1 MEKYPADAALA
12 DAALLTRIVQRD
24 PAALSTLYDRYVR
37 IIYGLAFKSLRSAE
51 ESEEV
56 VLDVFAQVW
65 RIADRY
71 DPKKGRV
78 DSWLFNMARS
88 RTIDRLRKLQRSHP
102 AAPIQDLE
110 LQDKS
115 DRADLFADLFIQ
127 ERRKQVIAALKAI
140 PHEQRVVLEL
150 AYYQGLSQ
158 SEIAAQMNLPI
169 GTVKTRTRLGLSKL
183 KAVLGSNEDL

>member
-1 MEKYPADAALA
+1 MEKYPAAE

-24 PAALSTLYDRYVR
+24 PTALSTLYDRYVR
-37 IIYGLAFKSLRSAE
+37 IIYSLAFKTLRSAE

-78 DSWLFNMARS
+78 DTWLFTLARS
-88 RTIDRLRKLQRSHP
+88 RTIDRLRKIRRSQP
-102 AAPIQDLE
+102 AASTQDVE

-115 DRADLFADLFIQ
+115 DRTDLFADLFIQ
-127 ERRKQVIAALKAI
+127 ERRKQVIAALKTI
-140 PHEQRVVLEL
+140 PNDQRIVLEL
-150 AYYQGLSQ
+150 AYYQGLTQ
-158 SEIAAQMNLPI
+158 SEIATQMNLPI

-183 KAVLGSNEDL
+183 RSVLGSHDDL

>member
-1 MEKYPADAALA
+1 MEKYPAVD

-24 PAALSTLYDRYVR
+24 PTALSTLYDRYVR
-37 IIYGLAFKSLRSAE
+37 IIYGLAFKSLRSVE

-56 VLDVFAQVW
+56 VLDVFAQIW

-71 DPKKGRV
+71 DAQKGRV
-78 DSWLFNMARS
+78 DTWIFTLARS
-88 RTIDRLRKLQRSHP
+88 RTIDRLRKIQRSRP
-102 AAPIQDLE
+102 ALSTCDLD

-115 DRADLFADLFIQ
+115 DHTDLFEDLFVQ
-127 ERRKQVIAALKAI
+127 ERRKQVIAALKTI
-140 PHEQRVVLEL
+140 PDDQRTVLEW

-158 SEIAAQMNLPI
+158 SEIATQMNLPL

-183 KAVLGSNEDL
+183 KLALGSNPDL